1 MWKRIVPLLII
12 ILFSFKAK
20 SQVLTQTYID
30 PCDGKSYVVV
40 FPLNNSVIT
49 VVVRGK
55 MKSFTYYQA
64 QTGELTTW
72 VNSIFATPCPV
83 SVAAAQTQTQVATS
97 VAKAAASAAAA
108 AAAAPPPMAPVAPPP
123 AAPAPAPAPAP
134 AASSSSS
141 GSGGGS
147 SSSSSSSSE
156 SKSSSSSE
164 SKSEGG
170 GGESK
175 SESKSEESKS
185 ESKSEEK
192 KEESKS
198 EEKKSEEKKEEK
210 KSESKKDSK
219 KDNKQKQQRVNPL
232 MMSSDLT
239 TAQTP
244 DNKYTAIMNFGVSKN
259 SLAGDKSYGATAMV
273 WSTLDQFALS
283 TRYTKITFNDR
294 FATTVSN
301 TSLTT
306 AYAQGN
312 VFLFLGYSEVLAK
325 PKFGVFGYNTNLG
338 AMFLTGG
345 TKSYLASFTMFYMR
359 PIVVNKKLSV
369 TPAVFASGTP
379 LLYSQKQLSVDTN
392 LGLMTGATFDYTITK
407 KFKFGF
413 DYKVSFG
420 TMPDTP
426 VLSMI
431 MIGSKLQL

>member
-20 SQVLTQTYID
+20 SQILTQTYID
-30 PCDGKSYVVV
+30 PCDGKTYVAV
-40 FPLNNSVIT
+40 FPLTSSVIT

-55 MKSFTYYQA
+55 MKTFTYQQA

-108 AAAAPPPMAPVAPPP
+108 AAAAPPPPPPVAPPP
-123 AAPAPAPAPAP
+123 APAAAPAAAPAP
-134 AASSSSS
+134 AASSSS
-141 GSGGGS
+141 GGGGGGSSS

-156 SKSSSSSE
+156 SKSDS
-164 SKSEGG
+164 GG
-170 GGESK
+170 GSGGESK

-239 TAQTP
+239 TAQTA
-244 DNKYTAIMNFGVSKN
+244 DGGYTAIMNFGVSKN
-259 SLAGDKSYGATAMV
+259 SMAGDKSYGATAMV
-273 WSTLDQFALS
+273 WSNLQQFALS
-283 TRYTKITFNDR
+283 TRYTKITFNDQ

-312 VFLFLGYSEVLAK
+312 VFLFLGYSEVIAK
-325 PKFGVFGYNTNLG
+325 PKFGVFGYNSNLG

-345 TKSYLASFTMFYMR
+345 AKSYLASFTMFYMR
-359 PIVVNKKLSV
+359 PIQWNKKLSV
-369 TPAVFASGTP
+369 TPSIFASGTP
-379 LLYSQKQLSVDTN
+379 LLYSANQLAVDTN
-392 LGLMTGATFDYTITK
+392 LGMMAGATFDYAITK
-407 KFKFGF
+407 KFKFGL

-420 TMPDTP
+420 TMPGTP
-426 VLSMI
+426 VLNMV
-431 MIGSKLQL
+431 MIGSKMQL